1 MAKENVSALNF
12 ADDFYL
18 SLLFDDEEQQEV
30 VFPFSDAK
38 YAEELQFQEALIGSV
53 INFHMKKNNPSSV
66 LMIEA
71 PPRQNLLEVGQWSL
85 RFSQICAEMKHSD
98 QMFETERCVH
108 SYCSDCISKHV
119 AAKIHDSVT
128 IITCPGLNCKAVL
141 ELDTCRAKLSKGVID
156 RWEESL
162 CEELISASQRFYCP
176 FKDCSAML
184 VADNEGEAIREAEC
198 PFCHR
203 LFCARCYVPWHSGV
217 ECEVFQSLNE
227 DERGRE
233 DLMFIEIAKDK
244 KWSRCPHC
252 KFYVERTDGCPH
264 MICRCKFEFCYG
276 CGSEWT
282 QSHGGCQR
290 N

>member
-1 MAKENVSALNF
+1 
-12 ADDFYL
+12 
-18 SLLFDDEEQQEV
+18 
-30 VFPFSDAK
+30 
-38 YAEELQFQEALIGSV
+38 
-53 INFHMKKNNPSSV
+53 MKD
-66 LMIEA
+66 
-71 PPRQNLLEVGQWSL
+71 
-85 RFSQICAEMKHSD
+85 SD

-119 AAKIHDSVT
+119 ATKIHDSVT

-217 ECEVFQSLNE
+217 ECVSSSFAMAVDRNGHKVMVVARETSLAGESVRVVCIYNV
-227 DERGRE
+227 
-233 DLMFIEIAKDK
+233 I
-244 KWSRCPHC
+244 
-252 KFYVERTDGCPH
+252 
-264 MICRCKFEFCYG
+264 
-276 CGSEWT
+276 
-282 QSHGGCQR
+282 
-290 N
+290 